1 MRLAFSLQAPQRM
14 QWAVR
19 QRHEAGNGT
28 TSRTAG
34 ASTGVPGTTPGG
46 IVYVDSS
53 SLLPHPDRCDWFI
66 ECYNGVAY
74 KKNCGDGLHFNA
86 RRRSCDFP
94 HIAQCE
100 YFLPDS
106 APVVTYI

>member
-1 MRLAFSLQAPQRM
+1 M

-53 SLLPHPDRCDWFI
+53 SL
-66 ECYNGVAY
+66 
-74 KKNCGDGLHFNA
+74 
-86 RRRSCDFP
+86 RRSTACSVPSMSTLVATQVSDVTWRVRVQP
-94 HIAQCE
+94 SLLTIM
-100 YFLPDS
+100 FLI
-106 APVVTYI
+106 VLLQQFEF